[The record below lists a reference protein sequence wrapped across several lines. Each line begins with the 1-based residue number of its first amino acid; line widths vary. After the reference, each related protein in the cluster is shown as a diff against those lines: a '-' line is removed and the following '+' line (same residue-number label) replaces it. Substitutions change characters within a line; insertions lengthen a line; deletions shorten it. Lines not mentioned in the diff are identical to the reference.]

1 MLPKPGDGLSH
12 YKRTAC
18 TLSTSYQC
26 PYNHQKATVYHSSLS
41 LTPPPATTLLVQPCA
56 HRPRLPVAQ
65 QTRYAPPLCSTGFLK
80 SLLTQRKHGKGTLT
94 CSRISLHYNYNGTIQ
109 TGQYIKFP
117 PARQQAPCSRSGHY
131 PCRPMSHSCAERMN
145 AFTACS
151 SLGLITPAALEFPTY
166 ALRAGVSVRFVGVR
180 ALSYHLKLLH
190 RRTVHNVPAGPPAP
204 TQHPLLLRTRTSTLW
219 PSQHRVTSSTTPP
232 P

>member
-1 MLPKPGDGLSH
+1 M
-12 YKRTAC
+12 
-18 TLSTSYQC
+18 
-26 PYNHQKATVYHSSLS
+26 
-41 LTPPPATTLLVQPCA
+41 QPCA

-80 SLLTQRKHGKGTLT
+80 SLLTQRKHGRGTLI
-94 CSRISLHYNYNGTIQ
+94 CSLYPCTIL
-109 TGQYIKFP
+109 TMAQYKRANTYSSP
-117 PARQQAPCSRSGHY
+117 TARQQAPCSWSGHH

-151 SLGLITPAALEFPTY
+151 SLGLITPAALEFPSY

-219 PSQHRVTSSTTPP
+219 PSQHRVTSSTTLPP
-232 P
+232 

>member
-1 MLPKPGDGLSH
+1 MPSH
-12 YKRTAC
+12 HQRATAD
-18 TLSTSYQC
+18 
-26 PYNHQKATVYHSSLS
+26 HSALS

-80 SLLTQRKHGKGTLT
+80 SLLTQRKHGRETLA
-94 CSRISLHYNYNGTIQ
+94 CSQNIPTIIPALWRQ
-109 TGQYIKFP
+109 SQNKNRPHHKVSPT
-117 PARQQAPCSRSGHY
+117 ARQQAPCFRSGHY
-131 PCRPMSHSCAERMN
+131 PGRPMSHRCAERMN

-151 SLGLITPAALEFPTY
+151 SLGLITPAALEFPSY

-180 ALSYHLKLLH
+180 APSYHLKLLL

-204 TQHPLLLRTRTSTLW
+204 RSTLAASNMNKHTLAK
-219 PSQHRVTSSTTPP
+219 PA
-232 P
+232 